1 MNSQSSMSQRGRDA
15 AQPTRGALSVQ
26 APPSPSPDG
35 ESCGHCSPNPCVDH
49 SHSGFTFIRLLPL
62 PPLGVTVR
70 SVENKCLQGLARPG
84 VQGGTARAWRWMV
97 ADVKAEAVVKIRFLL
112 LFLTRHFFFVFFAN
126 IMFLRF
132 FFSCIHTSVFS
143 SDLTFLCKHI
153 HAHTLVF
160 MNMRSSAS
168 NSLGW
173 VLGVQAEDHKEPAT
187 PYPHLPGRSGPWGLW
202 LHPLAPHTQR
212 L

>member
-1 MNSQSSMSQRGRDA
+1 
-15 AQPTRGALSVQ
+15 
-26 APPSPSPDG
+26 
-35 ESCGHCSPNPCVDH
+35 
-49 SHSGFTFIRLLPL
+49 
-62 PPLGVTVR
+62 
-70 SVENKCLQGLARPG
+70 
-84 VQGGTARAWRWMV
+84 MV

-112 LFLTRHFFFVFFAN
+112 LFLTRHFFFFFAN
-126 IMFLRF
+126 IMFLRVF
-132 FFSCIHTSVFS
+132 FFPVYILVFFS

-187 PYPHLPGRSGPWGLW
+187 PYPHLPG
-202 LHPLAPHTQR
+202 
-212 L
+212 